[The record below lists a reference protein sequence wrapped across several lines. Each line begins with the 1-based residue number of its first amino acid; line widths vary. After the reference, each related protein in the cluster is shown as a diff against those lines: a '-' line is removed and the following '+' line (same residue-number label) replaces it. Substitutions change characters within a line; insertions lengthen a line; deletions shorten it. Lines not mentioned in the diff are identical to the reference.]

1 MDEKKYDKIAEFDA
15 AFTSNTLKKLKI
27 LYYYLPASSRRGLAC
42 YIKLAEL
49 QLALDRNRTLLPKG
63 AAAQAEGDF
72 PTICGELLPYCDEE
86 EAASLRQMQSMMQQ
100 WENMQEMLQTVQPMQ
115 ELMPQGDSGEG
126 SPFSSPDNMDLE
138 QMMNLFNMM
147 KSS

>member
-27 LYYYLPASSRRGLAC
+27 LYYYLPASSRR
-42 YIKLAEL
+42 EL

-100 WENMQEMLQTVQPMQ
+100 WENMQEMLQTVQLMQ

>member
-100 WENMQEMLQTVQPMQ
+100 WEKMQEM
-115 ELMPQGDSGEG
+115 
-126 SPFSSPDNMDLE
+126 
-138 QMMNLFNMM
+138 
-147 KSS
+147 

>member
-1 MDEKKYDKIAEFDA
+1 MPVI
-15 AFTSNTLKKLKI
+15 
-27 LYYYLPASSRRGLAC
+27 SS
-42 YIKLAEL
+42 L
-49 QLALDRNRTLLPKG
+49 QSFSWLLTGTGPFCQRVPQ
-63 AAAQAEGDF
+63 QAEGDF

-100 WENMQEMLQTVQPMQ
+100 WENMQEMLQTVQLMQ

-126 SPFSSPDNMDLE
+126 SPFPSPDNMDLE